1 MSKCQSISESAKARG
16 ASMAFL
22 PEGFD
27 YIAETKEQSLSM
39 AETLDGDTISAYRQI
54 ARDNGIALSL
64 GGFHCKSGVEGKT
77 RNTHVIIDERGVL
90 TATYEKCHLFDVN
103 IPEKGIRSR
112 AFDQLFFLE

>member
-1 MSKCQSISESAKARG
+1 MSKFQSISESAKARG

-39 AETLDGDTISAYRQI
+39 AESLDGDTISAYRQI

-77 RNTHVIIDERGVL
+77 RNTHVIIDECGVL

-112 AFDQLFFLE
+112 SFDHLSFLD